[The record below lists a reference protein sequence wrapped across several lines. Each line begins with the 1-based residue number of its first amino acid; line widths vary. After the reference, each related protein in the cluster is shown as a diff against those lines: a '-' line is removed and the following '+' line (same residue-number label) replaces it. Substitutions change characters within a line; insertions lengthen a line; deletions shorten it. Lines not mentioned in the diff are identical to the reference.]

1 MLSDLRFAIRQLT
14 KSPGFTAIAVLTLAL
29 GIGANTAIFS
39 VVNTLLFKPL
49 PYPDSGNII
58 NIWET
63 PNTGGLATASGG
75 VFMDWEDSAT
85 QLEYIAAIHGS
96 SLNLTG
102 TGDPVRL
109 NGSEVTADFLRLM
122 RVKPLLGRDFTH
134 SEDDKGGNRHTVI
147 LSHRVWKN
155 RFKGDPD
162 IIGKTI
168 QLELEGYTVIG
179 VLGPEALPIYDFDFL
194 TPAAIRGLEWKQSHD
209 YRYPVVVFGRLKPG
223 ASTQQL
229 ITELKTSK
237 EARKELYPSYR
248 LPWGITTQ
256 SLQESIFGSSRAPV
270 LILFASVGVVLLI
283 ACANVANLQLARA
296 ASRQGEI
303 AVRAALGASAGR
315 IIRQL
320 LTESLIL
327 SLLGGFLG
335 LLLGSFLIDP
345 LIAISN
351 AQPPPG
357 IIIAVDW
364 QVLCFSI
371 AAACLTGL
379 LFGLFPALSMAK
391 PNLNESL
398 KEGSRGSGN
407 KRLRLQA
414 SLIIAETALTIVLLS
429 SAGLLLRSFVK
440 ALNADAGFNRYN
452 VLTFELNQAGPKA
465 PTLEHRIRFISNVL
479 AEIERVPGVDCA
491 AMTSS
496 SPMNG
501 RNSFGDFV
509 SREDK
514 PETRNDVNAGYDAV
528 AGNFF
533 KASGIP
539 LLRGRIFTDADNHEN
554 APRRM
559 VINQTFAQR
568 LFGDE
573 DPLGRYLHFQ
583 DNTWEIIG
591 VVGNIRQYQLDLE
604 PAPQVYFPQVFFP
617 WANAILVRTHLPPLT
632 LTDAIRH
639 AVQRIDP
646 DQPLA
651 NLSTLE
657 QSVALS
663 LQPRQSIITL
673 LGLFSGVALV
683 LACIGIYGVT
693 AYAVAQRTREMG
705 IRIALGATSRQVM
718 SLVLGDGLKLISIG
732 LGLGLLGSLGAGR
745 ALASQL
751 YRISWFDPFVL
762 FGVICVLL
770 LAASIACWLP
780 ARRATRINPI
790 EALRAD

>member
-1 MLSDLRFAIRQLT
+1 MNDLRFAFRQLL
-14 KSPGFTAIAVLTLAL
+14 KSPGFTAVAVLTLAL

-39 VVNTLLFKPL
+39 IVNTLLFKPL

-58 NIWET
+58 NVWET
-63 PNTGGLATASGG
+63 PNTGGIAGSTGG
-75 VFMDWEDSAT
+75 IFMDWEDSQT
-85 QLEYIAAIHGS
+85 QLEYIAAMHGS

-109 NGSEVTADFLRLM
+109 NGSEVTADFLRVM
-122 RVKPLLGRDFTH
+122 RVKPLLGRDFTR
-134 SEDDKGGNRHTVI
+134 SEDGKGGDHHVVI

-155 RFKGDPD
+155 RLKSDPD

-168 QLELEGYTVIG
+168 QLELEGFTVVG
-179 VLGPEALPIYDFDFL
+179 VLSPDALPIFDFDYL
-194 TPAAIRGLEWKQSHD
+194 VPAAIRGLEWKQNYD
-209 YRYPVVVFGRLKPG
+209 YKYPVVVFGRLKSG

-229 ITELKTSK
+229 STELKTIK
-237 EARKELYPSYR
+237 EARKDRYPAYR
-248 LPWGITTQ
+248 LAWGITTQ
-256 SLQESIFGSSRAPV
+256 SMQESFFGSTRTPV

-296 ASRQGEI
+296 TSRQGEI
-303 AVRAALGASAGR
+303 AVRAALGASTGR

-327 SLLGGFLG
+327 SLLGGLFG

-357 IIIAVDW
+357 ITITVDW

-398 KEGSRGSGN
+398 KEGSRGSGS
-407 KRLRLQA
+407 KRMRLQA
-414 SLIIAETALTIVLLS
+414 SLIIAETALTVVLLS
-429 SAGLLLRSFVK
+429 SAGLLLRSFIK
-440 ALNADAGFNRYN
+440 AMNADAGFNRYN
-452 VLTFELNQAGPKA
+452 VITFELNQAGPKV

-479 AEIERVPGVDCA
+479 AEVERVPGVDCA
-491 AMTSS
+491 AMSS
-496 SPMNG
+496 TSPMNG

-514 PETRNDVNAGYDAV
+514 PETRNNVNAGYDAV

-539 LLRGRIFTDADNHEN
+539 LLRGRIFTDADNQEK

-559 VINQTFAQR
+559 VINQVLAQR

-573 DPLGRYLHFQ
+573 DPLGRFLHFQ

-591 VVGNIRQYQLDLE
+591 VVGNVRQYQLDLD

-617 WANAILVRTHLPPLT
+617 WANAILVRTHLPALT
-632 LTDAIRH
+632 LTDDIRR

-663 LQPRQSIITL
+663 LRPRQSVITL

-693 AYAVAQRTREMG
+693 AYTVSQRTREMG
-705 IRIALGATSRQVM
+705 IRIALGADSGQVI
-718 SLVLGDGLKLISIG
+718 SLVLGDGLKLVSIG
-732 LGLGLLGSLGAGR
+732 LVLGLLGSLGAGR
-745 ALASQL
+745 ALGSQL
-751 YRISWFDPFVL
+751 YHIRWFDPLVL
-762 FGVICVLL
+762 AGVVCAL
-770 LAASIACWLP
+770 LAAAYLACLLP
-780 ARRATRINPI
+780 ARRATKVNPI